1 MAKKG
6 STGSIGMFAFGAI
19 LLNVIAWLISVICS
33 AANITLAINGRSI
46 PSLLTGISSIILLL
60 VVLVVAYDFAK
71 RQTKGWRIF
80 YWVVAIVSLLAI
92 FFGVG
97 INFVK

>member
-6 STGSIGMFAFGAI
+6 STGATGMFAFGAI
-19 LLNVIAWLISVICS
+19 LLNVIAWGISLICD
-33 AANITLAINGRSI
+33 AFEITLAINGRSV
-46 PSLLTGISSIILLL
+46 PALLTGIASLVLLL

-71 RQTKGWRIF
+71 RQSKGWRIF
-80 YWVVAIVSLLAI
+80 YWVVAIISLLAI

-97 INFVK
+97 VNFVG

>member
-6 STGSIGMFAFGAI
+6 STGSIGMFAFAAI
-19 LLNVIAWLISVICS
+19 VLNVIAWGISLICD
-33 AANITLAINGRSI
+33 AFDITFAIAGRNV
-46 PSLLTGISSIILLL
+46 PTLLTGIASLILLL

-71 RQTKGWRIF
+71 KQTKGWRIF

-97 INFVK
+97 VNFVK